1 MEGGVKKS
9 TTFVYPEVVHNHY
22 AYHDVIDNHNAK
34 NDHQYLTLQKKV
46 EPSFCYFSCMVPVSV
61 FGILSLSSLFCGSA
75 GSKCAIHCHCCHFVV
90 ACCCCCGLLPIIL
103 TFSLYHFFKKA
114 PGPPLVRCEE
124 LIRVKLNCDTS
135 CPNNSKQ

>member
-1 MEGGVKKS
+1 MMMLMLTYGTQQTMGLPKKHHYMEGGVKKS

-61 FGILSLSSLFCGSA
+61 FGIFSLSSLLCGSA
-75 GSKCAIHCHCCHFVV
+75 GSKCINPLSLLSF
-90 ACCCCCGLLPIIL
+90 CCGLLLLLLPIIR
-103 TFSLYHFFKKA
+103 TFSLYHFF
-114 PGPPLVRCEE
+114 
-124 LIRVKLNCDTS
+124 
-135 CPNNSKQ
+135 